1 MADDRQRGVAQRQ
14 AAADSEIQAAVPRET
29 GGREVRIGIF
39 VIIGI
44 LSAIAVLFVLT
55 DPATLRGRY
64 MIVTSLENA
73 GGIRKQDPVT
83 MRGVNVG
90 RINDFQMVGDRVNIV
105 LEIEGAW
112 DVPADSYT
120 RLAGAGL
127 FGGRT
132 MEIIP
137 GKSSMPV
144 VEGDTIPSVGEASGI
159 LGAAEEAGTQANALL
174 GQLNKLFADP
184 TITAVQG
191 TAGQLQ
197 TLTAELRAAVAAQNA
212 AFGQLT
218 ASLQRSATAIEGA
231 AAATPE
237 AARAAAGAA
246 ARADSTLAQ
255 LQITTRTLD
264 HSIALLDSILARL
277 ESGQGTLGLLTR
289 DDALYRNLTRAAEEV
304 ALLTAD
310 IRANPGKYVRIR
322 IF

>member
-1 MADDRQRGVAQRQ
+1 MADDRERGITPGRT
-14 AAADSEIQAAVPRET
+14 DSEIEAAVPRET
-29 GGREVRIGIF
+29 GGREVRVGVFMIL
-39 VIIGI
+39 GI

-64 MIVTSLENA
+64 MVVTSLDNA

-90 RINDFQMVGDRVNIV
+90 RINDFEMVGDRVNIV

-112 DVPADSYT
+112 DVPSDSYT

-137 GKSSMPV
+137 GKSATPV
-144 VEGDTIPSVGEASGI
+144 EEGDTIRSVGEESGI

-184 TITAVQG
+184 TVTAVQG
-191 TAGQLQ
+191 TASQLQ
-197 TLTAELRAAVAAQNA
+197 TLTSELRAAVAAQNA
-212 AFGQLT
+212 AFAQLT
-218 ASLQRSATAIEGA
+218 ASLQRSATVFEGA

-237 AARAAAGAA
+237 AARAAASAA

-255 LQITTRTLD
+255 LQLTTRTLD
-264 HSIALLDSILARL
+264 HSVALLDSILTRMD
-277 ESGQGTLGLLTR
+277 SGQGSLGLFSR
-289 DDALYRNLTRAAEEV
+289 DEALYRNLSRAAEEV